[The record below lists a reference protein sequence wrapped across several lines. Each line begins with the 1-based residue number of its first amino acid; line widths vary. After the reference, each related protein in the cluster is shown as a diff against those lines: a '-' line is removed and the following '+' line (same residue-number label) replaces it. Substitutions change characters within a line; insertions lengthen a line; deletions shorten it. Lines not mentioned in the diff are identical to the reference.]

1 MMQALAPCFDVVV
14 ATAAAHTRSGAA
26 DPEALAAAARA
37 VWEAGALRRRAGS
50 GLGPGTIAEPGPEAY
65 VKTPAHDAV
74 QLGLAIARQRQAAAM
89 VVAGSLYLVGEVR
102 DIWRS

>member
-14 ATAAAHTRSGAA
+14 ATAAARTRSGAA
-26 DPEALAAAARA
+26 DPEGLAAAARA
-37 VWEAGALRRRAGS
+37 A
-50 GLGPGTIAEPGPEAY
+50 IAEPGPEAY
-65 VKTPAHDAV
+65 VRTPAHDAV
-74 QLGLAIARQRQAAAM
+74 RLGLEIARERHAAAM